1 MDLEKTFI
9 AYFCTLTSIPGGVL
23 TEEKGHFLLLS
34 SALSLYSMI
43 MFQNKSGRAAALV
56 IVILLSE
63 IMIID
68 FLLGD
73 EVDDGINDDLLLG
86 LYGQVYNLGGRDP
99 VL

>member
-1 MDLEKTFI
+1 MGLSLF
-9 AYFCTLTSIPGGVL
+9 
-23 TEEKGHFLLLS
+23 LS
-34 SALSLYSMI
+34 SPLSLYSMI
-43 MFQNKSGRAAALV
+43 TFQNNYGRAAALV
-56 IVILLSE
+56 IVILFSE

>member
-1 MDLEKTFI
+1 MKKNFYCIFLHPDFN
-9 AYFCTLTSIPGGVL
+9 PWGVL
-23 TEEKGHFLLLS
+23 TEDKGHSLLHS

-43 MFQNKSGRAAALV
+43 TFQNNSGRAAALV

-86 LYGQVYNLGGRDP
+86 LDGQVYNLGGRDP

>member
-1 MDLEKTFI
+1 MKKTFI
-9 AYFCTLTSIPGGVL
+9 AYFCTLTSILGGVL
-23 TEEKGHFLLLS
+23 TEDKGHSLLHS

-43 MFQNKSGRAAALV
+43 MFQNNPGRAAALV

-86 LYGQVYNLGGRDP
+86 LDGQVYNLGGRDP